1 MYVLRPFPSDLDPI
15 RARYQLTRLFEVR
28 VGRGTPS
35 AVQTLPVY
43 RVEPP
48 AGRCP

>member
-1 MYVLRPFPSDLDPI
+1 MPTAAAYR
-15 RARYQLTRLFEVR
+15 LTEAFQVR

-48 AGRCP
+48 PGRCP